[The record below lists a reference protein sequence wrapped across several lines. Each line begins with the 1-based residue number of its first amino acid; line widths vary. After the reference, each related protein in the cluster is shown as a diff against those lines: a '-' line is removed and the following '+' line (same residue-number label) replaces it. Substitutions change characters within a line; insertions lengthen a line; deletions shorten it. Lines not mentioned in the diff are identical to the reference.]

1 MVHGKYTGKDYGR
14 IVTKLDV
21 LSRHDY
27 YDSAQRAP
35 LPIEELR
42 QVLRYRYLILQLLR
56 RDLLTRYKRS
66 VLGVAWTMLNP
77 LGMMLV
83 LTIAFSQ
90 VFVGIEGYSAYV
102 LSGLMAWNLFAQSSN
117 AAIVNLVWGGQM
129 LKRIY
134 IPRTSFALAAI
145 GTGVIN
151 TLLSIIPLLI
161 VVLLNGLPVPWTV
174 IFLPIPILL
183 IAMFSLGVGLLLSS
197 FAVYYPDV
205 AEMYKIVLTAWMYM
219 SAIIYPVDI
228 LPAWAG
234 RLINL
239 NPMYW
244 LVKLFRSLVYVG
256 EIPPW
261 PDIWPS
267 LLVSTGI
274 LVLGWWVFSSRSD
287 EMAYRV

>member
-1 MVHGKYTGKDYGR
+1 MINLTEPN
-14 IVTKLDV
+14 T
-21 LSRHDY
+21 LSRHES
-27 YDSAQRAP
+27 YDSADRAP
-35 LPIEELR
+35 LPFEELR

-90 VFVGIEGYSAYV
+90 VFSDIEGYSAYV

-117 AAIVNLVWGGQM
+117 AAIVNLVWGGEL

-151 TLLSIIPLLI
+151 AVISIFPLLI
-161 VVLLNGLPVPWTV
+161 VILVNGLPIPWT
-174 IFLPIPILL
+174 ILLLPIPILL
-183 IAMFSLGVGLLLSS
+183 IAMFSLGVGLFLSS

-219 SAIIYPVDI
+219 SAIIYPVEI
-228 LPAWAG
+228 LPGWA
-234 RLINL
+234 RILINF

-244 LVKLFRSLVYVG
+244 LVKFFRALIYAG

-267 LLVSTGI
+267 VVVSVFV
-274 LVLGWWVFSSRSD
+274 LVLGWWMFASRAD